1 MKIFRFLFF
10 SILIFL
16 TSCEIKPEPIQYG
29 MDGCHFC
36 SMTIVD
42 RQHAAEFVTSK
53 GKVFKFDAVECMMN
67 QLNKEDISEIALFLV
82 NDYVTPGELVSAQE
96 ATYLISE
103 NIPSPMGA
111 YLSAFENKEDAE
123 RVREAN
129 TGILLDWKGLQE
141 KYKN

>member
-129 TGILLDWKGLQE
+129 TGILVYWKGLQE
-141 KYKN
+141 KYNN